1 MIRSLA
7 TTKTDLDPLLT
18 RLHDRIASAIRGFVE
33 KYVDLRHKLSA
44 RSIASII
51 HDLMRWHM
59 EQEFPEGNSDR
70 VVCMTKR
77 SKLFVIMVG
86 DEYQIKLKKLDPQ
99 FRTSNV
105 KTQATF
111 DFLKNGDQL
120 ELIPSPTNLHLGYQ
134 PKRAELLTSEI
145 WLTCPD
151 GDSRPHWTM
160 QNIPPSQ
167 GKIVPLQEEQPPKET
182 KRRRVKPRKREE
194 TADGNKADESNKKKQ

>member
-18 RLHDRIASAIRGFVE
+18 RLHDRIAGAISEFVE
-33 KYVDLRHKLSA
+33 KYVDVRHKLSS

-59 EQEFPEGNSDR
+59 EQEFPEGNSDH
-70 VVCMTKR
+70 VLCMTKR
-77 SKLFVIMVG
+77 SKLFVIIVG
-86 DEYQIKLKKLDPQ
+86 DKYQIKLKKLDPH

-105 KTQATF
+105 MTQATF
-111 DFLKNGDQL
+111 NFLKNGEQL
-120 ELIPSPTNLHLGYQ
+120 ELGGIPSLTNLHLGYQ

-151 GDSRPHWTM
+151 GDNRPVWM
-160 QNIPPSQ
+160 M
-167 GKIVPLQEEQPPKET
+167 
-182 KRRRVKPRKREE
+182 
-194 TADGNKADESNKKKQ
+194 